1 MLLFGQTP
9 IDHSIRWITDLTQ
22 TGPKPRNSPLP
33 FELEEF
39 HRNISD
45 DELIADLVRVS
56 AELGKAALTFRDYNA
71 VGKFSSSTIAT
82 RFGSWLA
89 ALEKAGLQKTINMN
103 ISNDDLFRNI
113 IDLWT
118 SLGRQPKF
126 RDLTPEYSDYSAATY
141 AQRFGGW
148 RNALHEFVLW
158 SREASVPSDAN
169 RKLDQPMRPAPRN
182 PSWRLRA
189 QVLMR
194 DGATCRLCG
203 ANPQSG
209 AKLHVDHIIPWS
221 RGGETTLDNLQIL
234 CEICNFGKGDFVFR

>member
-1 MLLFGQTP
+1 M
-9 IDHSIRWITDLTQ
+9 TDFTRRA
-22 TGPKPRNSPLP
+22 PKTRNSSLR

-45 DELIADLVRVS
+45 DELVADLVRVS
-56 AELGKAALTFRDYNA
+56 RELGKAATFRDYNA
-71 VGKFSSSTIAT
+71 VGKFSSSTIAS

-89 ALEKAGLQKTINMN
+89 ALERAGLQKTFNRN

-113 IDLWT
+113 VELWT
-118 SLGRQPKF
+118 KFGKQPKS
-126 RDLTPEYSDYSAATY
+126 RDLTSEHSSYSADTY
-141 AQRFGGW
+141 ARRFRGW

-158 SREASVPSDAN
+158 SREANASNDSSPG
-169 RKLDQPMRPAPRN
+169 LDQLTRTTSRN
-182 PSWRLRA
+182 PSWRIRA

-209 AKLHVDHIIPWS
+209 AKLHVDHLKPWS

-234 CEICNFGKGDFVFR
+234 CEICNIGKGDFVTS